1 MPPLPGRFRLVSL
14 GDVDSTN
21 AEARRRADAGA
32 ADGTLIRAA
41 RQLAGRGRQ
50 GRTWTS
56 PAGNLYMSLI
66 LRPACPPAAAVNL
79 GFIAAVALA
88 NALGEALPGDAAVT
102 CKWPNDVLVD
112 GRKVAGILVESAT
125 SNSVSVDW
133 AVIGIGVN
141 VAWHPQATESLYPP
155 TSLTACGAGGITPDA
170 LLACLARHLERTLG
184 QWQSAGFAPVRD
196 AWLARAHAL
205 GGPLSVRL
213 DGGAVSGLFRDIDG
227 DGALLLEVGGT
238 PRRIA
243 VGDVFPGLS

>member
-21 AEARRRADAGA
+21 AEARRRADTGA

-66 LRPACPPAAAVNL
+66 LRPACPPAAAANL

-88 NALGEALPGDAAVT
+88 DALGEVLPGDATVT

-125 SNSVSVDW
+125 SNPATVDW
-133 AVIGIGVN
+133 AIIGMGVN
-141 VAWHPQATESLYPP
+141 VAWHPAATDSLYPP
-155 TSLTACGAGGITPDA
+155 TSLAACGAGVTPDA
-170 LLACLARHLERTLG
+170 LLACLARHLERTLER
-184 QWQSAGFAPVRD
+184 WQGAGFAPVRA

-227 DGALLLEVGGT
+227 DGALVLEVDGT

-243 VGDVFPGLS
+243 VGDVFPAHS